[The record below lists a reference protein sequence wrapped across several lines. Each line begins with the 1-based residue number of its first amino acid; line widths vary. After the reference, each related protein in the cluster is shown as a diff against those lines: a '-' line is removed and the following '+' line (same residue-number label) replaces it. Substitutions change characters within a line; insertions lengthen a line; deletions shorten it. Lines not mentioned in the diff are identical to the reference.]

1 MSMTAVFVE
10 LPAFA
15 RYRSGYLTDE
25 QFSGLQA
32 LLMANPDAGDV
43 IPDSGGLRKLRLA
56 DSRRGKGKRGGLRII
71 YFWWRAGSQF
81 WLFTLYSKDEVDD
94 LTAAQRRV
102 LKALL
107 KAELEQRT

>member
-1 MSMTAVFVE
+1 MTAVFVE

-15 RYRSGYLTDE
+15 RHRSSYLTDE

-43 IPDSGGLRKLRLA
+43 MPDSGGLRKLRLA
-56 DSRRGKGKRGGLRII
+56 DSRRSKGKRGGLRIV

-81 WLFTLYSKDEVDD
+81 WLFTIYGKDEVDD
-94 LTAAQRRV
+94 LTPVQRRV
-102 LKALL
+102 LKGLL
-107 KAELEQRT
+107 KAELGQIA

>member
-1 MSMTAVFVE
+1 MTAVFVE

-32 LLMANPDAGDV
+32 LLMANPGAGDV

-56 DSRRGKGKRGGLRII
+56 DLRRNKGKRGGLRII
-71 YFWWRAGSQF
+71 YFWWPTGSQF
-81 WLFTLYSKDEVDD
+81 WLFTIYGKGEVTD
-94 LTAAQRRV
+94 LTAVQRRT
-102 LKALL
+102 LKGLL
-107 KAELEQRT
+107 KAELERLA

>member
-1 MSMTAVFVE
+1 MTAVFVE

-15 RYRSGYLTDE
+15 RYRSGYLTDG

-43 IPDSGGLRKLRLA
+43 IPDS
-56 DSRRGKGKRGGLRII
+56 GGLRII

>member
-43 IPDSGGLRKLRLA
+43 IPDSGGLR
-56 DSRRGKGKRGGLRII
+56 II

>member
-43 IPDSGGLRKLRLA
+43 FPDS
-56 DSRRGKGKRGGLRII
+56 GGLRII

>member
-32 LLMANPDAGDV
+32 LLMADPDAGDV
-43 IPDSGGLRKLRLA
+43 IPDS
-56 DSRRGKGKRGGLRII
+56 GGLRII

>member
-1 MSMTAVFVE
+1 MTAVFVE

-43 IPDSGGLRKLRLA
+43 IPDS
-56 DSRRGKGKRGGLRII
+56 GGLRII